1 MWDSF
6 LLVIALSIDSFLASL
21 AYGAEYIYISW
32 KSASLISLIGV
43 MFLSFSFY
51 TANYLQNYLSPSTCH
66 FISFILLLCIGISIL
81 FQGTIK
87 AIIKKY
93 HKKKIKFEY
102 SGIMFVIDVF
112 LDETK
117 ADMDKSK
124 SLSIKESIFLAITL
138 SIDSLASG
146 FAVGM
151 QISQPLP
158 VLVCSF
164 LIGIISILSGSF
176 VGEKIGTLKYNL
188 SWLSGIL
195 FLILAF
201 MKVL

>member
-1 MWDSF
+1 MWNSF

-32 KSASLISLIGV
+32 KSASVISLIGV
-43 MFLSFSFY
+43 VFLSFSFY
-51 TANYLQNYLSPSTCH
+51 TANYLQHYLSPSACH
-66 FISFILLLCIGISIL
+66 VISFILLLSIGVSIL

-87 AIIKKY
+87 TIIKKY
-93 HKKKIKFEY
+93 HRKKIKFEY
-102 SGIMFVIDVF
+102 SGIMFVVDVF

-117 ADMDKSK
+117 ADIDKSK

-151 QISQPLP
+151 QISRPLP

-164 LIGIISILSGSF
+164 FIGILSILGGSI
-176 VGEKIGTLKYNL
+176 VGERIGASKYNF
-188 SWLSGIL
+188 SWVSGIL
-195 FLILAF
+195 FLFLAF
-201 MKVL
+201 MKFL